1 MEQNNAEKTGLKFWK
16 TEKNSNATDKN
27 AIKHKINV
35 SKCEQEKEKK
45 HIRMEEETTKT
56 TRFECQELDNN
67 SPASIAAI
75 GAAVGWES

>member
-35 SKCEQEKEKK
+35 SKCEQEKEKT
-45 HIRMEEETTKT
+45 HISVEKETTKK
-56 TRFECQELDNN
+56 LDLNARN
-67 SPASIAAI
+67 WIIIHLPATQP
-75 GAAVGWES
+75 